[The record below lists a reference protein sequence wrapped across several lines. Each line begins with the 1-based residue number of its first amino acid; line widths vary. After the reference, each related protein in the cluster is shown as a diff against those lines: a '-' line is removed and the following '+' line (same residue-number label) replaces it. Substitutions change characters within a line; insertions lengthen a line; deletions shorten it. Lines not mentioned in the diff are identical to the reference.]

1 MTRRDE
7 VNGTVGL
14 YDTLNKSSLYP
25 HFFSF
30 TDEAKLMGRP
40 DPHIR
45 DAVNAHLRKNNPG
58 MCRHWFDDIEPLEI
72 SGGTLKLLVR
82 EPVQLKYLQKC
93 CVEQFT
99 EAAQAV
105 TGLLLA
111 VRFVGEADLLESA
124 SPVKQ
129 VSSSDQASDDEDT
142 TDRGVFPGDDE
153 MLISPDYSFTNFVVG
168 PGNRLAHAASY
179 AVAQKPGRAYNPLF
193 VHGGVGLG
201 KTHLLQ
207 AVCQLAMRQNASMRI
222 YYISCNGFMNLFLDA
237 VQAGHMAQFRH
248 RFRNVDIL
256 VIDDIHDLSKRDRT
270 QEEFFHTF
278 NSLYQTGRQII
289 LSSDAPPNE
298 IPDLEERL
306 ISRFNCGLV
315 ARIEKPCYE
324 TRVAIV
330 KSKASMRAL
339 KMPDDVA
346 SYIAAKIDT
355 NIRELEGAITKIQ
368 GLALI
373 NNAIINLDLAK
384 QAIGEPIMSAQ
395 ASKPSIQSIIDAV
408 TGYYGIKLTD
418 LLSKRRHKSIALPRQ
433 VGMWLARKHT
443 RYSLE
448 EIGSYFGGRD
458 HTTVMHA
465 VRMIETKRELDPS
478 LDLDVTRLEDQISM
492 NPAVAFH
499 E

>member
-1 MTRRDE
+1 
-7 VNGTVGL
+7 
-14 YDTLNKSSLYP
+14 
-25 HFFSF
+25 
-30 TDEAKLMGRP
+30 MGRP

-45 DAVNAHLRKNNPG
+45 DAVNAHLRKHNPG

-82 EPVQLKYLQKC
+82 EPVQLKYLQRC

-111 VRFVGEADLLESA
+111 VRFVGEADLMESA
-124 SPVKQ
+124 SPVKH
-129 VSSSDQASDDEDT
+129 SPSINGESDEKNT
-142 TDRGVFPGDDE
+142 TDSGVPPDDDE
-153 MLISPDYSFTNFVVG
+153 MLISPDYSFNNFVVG

-222 YYISCNGFMNLFLDA
+222 YYVSCNGFMNQFLDA
-237 VQAGHMAQFRH
+237 VQAGLMAQFRH

-330 KSKASMRAL
+330 KSKASMRSL

-373 NNAIINLDLAK
+373 NNALINLDLAK
-384 QAIGEPIMSAQ
+384 QAIGEPISSSQ
-395 ASKPSIQSIIDAV
+395 TSKPSIQSIIDAV

-465 VRMIETKRELDPS
+465 IRMIDSKRELDTT
-478 LDLDVTRLEDQISM
+478 LDLDVTRLEDQISTHA
-492 NPAVAFH
+492 AVAFQK
-499 E
+499 

>member
-1 MTRRDE
+1 
-7 VNGTVGL
+7 
-14 YDTLNKSSLYP
+14 
-25 HFFSF
+25 
-30 TDEAKLMGRP
+30 MGRP
-40 DPHIR
+40 DPQIR
-45 DAVNAHLRKNNPG
+45 DAINAHLRKYHSS

-72 SGGTLKLLVR
+72 SSGTLKLLVR

-99 EAAQAV
+99 DAAQTV
-105 TGLLLA
+105 TGRLLA
-111 VRFVGEADLLESA
+111 VRFVGEADPAEDAGGPAPAAGALA
-124 SPVKQ
+124 NG
-129 VSSSDQASDDEDT
+129 QANGDGDGAARGPWSGDE
-142 TDRGVFPGDDE
+142 E
-153 MLISPDYSFTNFVVG
+153 MLISPDYSFDNFVVG
-168 PGNRLAHAASY
+168 TGNRLAHAASY

-193 VHGGVGLG
+193 IHGGVGLG

-207 AVCQLAMRQNASMRI
+207 AVCQLAMRQNAGLRI
-222 YYISCNGFMNLFLDA
+222 YYISCNGFMNQFLDA
-237 VQAGHMAQFRH
+237 VQAGQMAQFRH
-248 RFRNVDIL
+248 RFRNVDLL

-315 ARIEKPCYE
+315 ARIEKPCFE

-330 KSKASMRAL
+330 KTKAAL
-339 KMPDDVA
+339 RNLRMPDDVA

-373 NNAIINLDLAK
+373 NSAPFSLDLAK
-384 QAIGEPIMSAQ
+384 QAIGEPIATAQ
-395 ASKPSIQSIIDAV
+395 STKPSMQQIIDAV

-465 VRMIETKRELDPS
+465 IRMIETKRDADS
-478 LDLDVTRLEDQISM
+478 ALDLDVSRLEEQIATRAIAGM
-492 NPAVAFH
+492 H
-499 E
+499 D

>member
-1 MTRRDE
+1 
-7 VNGTVGL
+7 
-14 YDTLNKSSLYP
+14 
-25 HFFSF
+25 
-30 TDEAKLMGRP
+30 MGRP
-40 DPHIR
+40 DPQTS
-45 DAVNAHLRKNNPG
+45 DAINAHLREHYPS

-72 SGGTLKLLVR
+72 SSGTLKLLVR
-82 EPVQLKYLQKC
+82 EPVQLKYLQRC
-93 CVEQFT
+93 CVDQFT
-99 EAAQAV
+99 DAAQSV
-105 TGLLLA
+105 TGRLLA
-111 VRFVGEADLLESA
+111 VRFVGEADLTED
-124 SPVKQ
+124 
-129 VSSSDQASDDEDT
+129 VSNHPPLVINGTSSTENEYSEQNSWSGGDE
-142 TDRGVFPGDDE
+142 E
-153 MLISPDYSFTNFVVG
+153 MLISPDYSFENFVVG

-179 AVAQKPGRAYNPLF
+179 AVSQKPGRAYNPLF
-193 VHGGVGLG
+193 IHGGVGLG

-207 AVCQLAMRQNASMRI
+207 AICQTGMRQNASLQI
-222 YYISCNGFMNLFLDA
+222 YYVSCNGFMNQFLDA
-237 VQAGHMAQFRH
+237 VQAGQMAQFRH
-248 RFRNVDIL
+248 RFRNVDLL

-315 ARIEKPCYE
+315 ARIEKPCFE
-324 TRVAIV
+324 TRAAIV
-330 KSKASMRAL
+330 KNKSGLRNL

-373 NNAIINLDLAK
+373 NSSPITLELAK
-384 QAIGEPIMSAQ
+384 QAIGEPLTS
-395 ASKPSIQSIIDAV
+395 SKTVKPSIQQIIDAV

-433 VGMWLARKHT
+433 VGMWLARRHT

-465 VRMIETKRELDPS
+465 IKMVDTKRENDTS
-478 LDLDVTRLEDQISM
+478 LDLDVSRLEEQIASRPM
-492 NPAVAFH
+492 ASIN